1 MIYGDTD
8 SLFVLLEGQSRQQ
21 AFITGRQIAA
31 EVRPLIAC
39 SLETY
44 GLSVRIAYGCHRLPS
59 MAPVQVTAAN
69 PHPMELEME
78 IIASD
83 CL

>member
-1 MIYGDTD
+1 MQTGRETLQRTIAHVNQHPSWGARVIYGDTD

-44 GLSVRIAYGCHRLPS
+44 GLSVRIAYGCH
-59 MAPVQVTAAN
+59 
-69 PHPMELEME
+69 
-78 IIASD
+78 
-83 CL
+83 